1 VKDLI
6 ITQREG
12 DISSTV
18 ILLVA
23 QPAFGTG
30 EIDWLSGIGSEATL
44 ARGVSS
50 LRELLVGVTDDMP

>member
-12 DISSTV
+12 DSSSTV

-23 QPAFGTG
+23 QPAFGTR
-30 EIDWLSGIGSEATL
+30 EIDWLSGIGSEAAL
-44 ARGVSS
+44 ARGVGS
-50 LRELLVGVTDDMP
+50 LRELLVGVTNDMT